1 MSIARIIKCSILE
14 YVKLLLIS
22 CLYCCTFITC
32 LLMQVQESVT
42 SDNVMVQYH
51 ALGLLYHIRYY
62 LSLSLANPLSLSFSL
77 FLSLSFS
84 LSLFLS
90 LTLSLSLS
98 LSLKL
103 GVLFIY
109 SCMYVL
115 VCTPRQVRE
124 RHCFGLLQI
133 TNIRASDHKSW

>member
-1 MSIARIIKCSILE
+1 MFKCSILE

-62 LSLSLANPLSLSFSL
+62 LANPLSLSLANPLSLSFSL
-77 FLSLSFS
+77 FLSI
-84 LSLFLS
+84 
-90 LTLSLSLS
+90 SLSLS
-98 LSLKL
+98 LSPSLSFSL
-103 GVLFIY
+103 THSLSRALSLFVFSLSLSLY
-109 SCMYVL
+109 LSL
-115 VCTPRQVRE
+115 NLPLS
-124 RHCFGLLQI
+124 LLANLI
-133 TNIRASDHKSW
+133 ST